1 MVVNQKYIVENT
13 KKCLKYL
20 ERNGKITIFA
30 PDNLV
35 LVYKTIYNNCVLV
48 YIYYMQ

>member
-1 MVVNQKYIVENT
+1 MAKNT

-35 LVYKTIYNNCVLV
+35 LVYKNHI
-48 YIYYMQ
+48 Q

>member
-1 MVVNQKYIVENT
+1 MDKNT

-20 ERNGKITIFA
+20 EGNGKITIFA

-35 LVYKTIYNNCVLV
+35 LVYKNH
-48 YIYYMQ
+48 MQ

>member
-1 MVVNQKYIVENT
+1 MAKNT

-35 LVYKTIYNNCVLV
+35 LVYF
-48 YIYYMQ
+48 

>member
-20 ERNGKITIFA
+20 EGNGKITIFA
-30 PDNLV
+30 PDNIV
-35 LVYKTIYNNCVLV
+35 LVYKNHI
-48 YIYYMQ
+48 Q